1 MRRRTSIITLALV
14 LLLTAL
20 TVPAAHAANLDL
32 RQPLGFQSL
41 LSWASQWFTSVWQ
54 ADDERGPSLDPDGNA
69 TSADPV
75 PADPDTDDD
84 RGPSLD
90 PDG

>member
-1 MRRRTSIITLALV
+1 MRRRMSITTLALT
-14 LLLTAL
+14 LLLTVVM
-20 TVPAAHAANLDL
+20 VPAAHASSLDQ
-32 RQPLGFQSL
+32 RQPLGLQTL
-41 LSWASQWFTSVWQ
+41 LSWASSWFTSVWQ

-69 TSADPV
+69 TSVDPLPV
-75 PADPDTDDD
+75 DPDTDDD